1 MNNFI
6 MLIGLPASGKST
18 YARSK
23 ASDNVIVLSSDE
35 IREQLSNGE
44 YNKKIN
50 RQVFSTMNNLT
61 IKYLNENKDVIYD
74 ATNLNN
80 KDRKGILNRIKLETH
95 NIHSKAVFFD
105 VDFDTCLKRND
116 VRTENKVPYQYML
129 FYRNK
134 IQKPTKDEGFDE
146 IEFIV
151 G

>member
-23 ASDNVIVLSSDE
+23 ANDNVIVLSSDE

-50 RQVFSTMNNLT
+50 RQVFSTMNDLT
-61 IKYLNENKDVIYD
+61 IKYLNEGKDVIYD
-74 ATNLNN
+74 ATNLNI
-80 KDRKGILNRIKLETH
+80 KDRKGILDRVKLEAQNTYF
-95 NIHSKAVFFD
+95 KAVFFD

-116 VRTENKVPYQYML
+116 ARTENKVPYQYML

-134 IQKPTKDEGFDE
+134 IQKPTEEEGFDE
-146 IEFIV
+146 IEFV
-151 G
+151 K